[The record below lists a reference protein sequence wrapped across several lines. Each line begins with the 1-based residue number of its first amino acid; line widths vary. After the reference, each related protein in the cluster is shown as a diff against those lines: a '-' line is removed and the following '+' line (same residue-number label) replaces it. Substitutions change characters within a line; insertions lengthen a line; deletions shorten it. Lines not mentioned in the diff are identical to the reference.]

1 MSNPFVHLELSTSD
15 TSQAKAFYSGLFGWS
30 FSDNDMGGGM
40 IYSTFHPSSGPGGG
54 MFSMPGMP
62 TFWLAY
68 VGVEEINAATD
79 NAKSLGATVHKGPME
94 IPNIGWMTILADP
107 TCATIAMF
115 QPKDAAQQPPTG
127 GPGSS
132 PFVHLELCTPDTA
145 AAKAFYTGLFGWSFQ
160 DMDMG
165 GGMIYST
172 FKPDS
177 GPGGGLFTMP
187 GVPTAW
193 LAYVGVDDINAATDK
208 AKSLGA
214 TIYRG
219 PQEIPNVGWFTVL
232 GDPTGATIAI
242 FQPKPA

>member
-1 MSNPFVHLELSTSD
+1 MSNPFVHIELATSD
-15 TSQAKAFYSGLFGWS
+15 PAKAKAFYSALFGWS
-30 FSDNDMGGGM
+30 FNDMPVGPM
-40 IYSTFHPSSGPGGG
+40 IYSTFYPSSEPGGG
-54 MFSMPGMP
+54 IFKMPDVP

-68 VGVEEINAATD
+68 VGVKDINESTEK
-79 NAKSLGATVHKGPME
+79 AKSLGATIYRGPQE
-94 IPNIGWMTILADP
+94 IPNIGWMTILVDP
-107 TCATIAMF
+107 TGATIAMF
-115 QPKDAAQQPPTG
+115 QPKDGAQPPTG
-127 GPGSS
+127 GKAGN

-145 AAKAFYTGLFGWSFQ
+145 AAKTFYTSLFGWSFQ

-172 FKPDS
+172 FKPSS

-214 TIYRG
+214 TIHRG
-219 PQEIPNVGWFTVL
+219 PQEIPNIGSFTIL
-232 GDPTGATIAI
+232 ADPTGATIAL
-242 FQPKPA
+242 FQPKTA